1 MSRRPQQGAAS
12 HALMLPPVGY
22 KFIPKSDKV
31 CGAPGC
37 FECYD
42 IYCQRCESKD
52 RRIMELE
59 MRNNDLCKNLTLL
72 QGQLFAKIQ
81 QHQESGSSRKGETL
95 SQLHTSMR
103 SSMLRNT
110 PSTEFR

>member
-81 QHQESGSSRKGETL
+81 QHQESGSAPVGGETVQS
-95 SQLHTSMR
+95 SQPTFR
-103 SSMLRNT
+103 PGGP
-110 PSTEFR
+110 PSANMK